1 MHFRTESRFTLF
13 REMLTPV
20 QRVPNPDDSI
30 SRKLEA
36 MIAEGAVR
44 PDPAQLAI
52 TRRFDHLLTELA
64 GNRAQR
70 KSNALGW
77 LFASRKHEHPPLKGL
92 YLYGGVG
99 RGKTMLMD
107 LFFETVPIQRKRRAH
122 FHEFMADVHERIFK
136 HRQKLK
142 NGETRQ
148 ADPMPPVASEIFAE
162 ARLLC
167 FDEFS
172 VTDIADAMILSR
184 LFGELFAKG
193 CVLVATS
200 NVEPNDLYRDGLN
213 RGLFLPF
220 IDLLKTYTEIVPL
233 DAGMDYRLAKME
245 GLPVWLSP
253 MGPQADA
260 ALDRAWIH
268 ATAGLSVAAGEVA
281 HKGRKIKVPAAA
293 NGCARFS
300 FSDLCERPLGAAD
313 YLAILS
319 HYRTIFIDHIPHLG
333 PERRNE
339 IKRFIMLV
347 DTIYDH
353 GARLF
358 ATAAAAPIDLLTAK
372 KGTEGFEFDR
382 TVSRLIEMQS
392 EEYARNHHAETVA
405 S

>member
-1 MHFRTESRFTLF
+1 
-13 REMLTPV
+13 V
-20 QRVPNPDDSI
+20 QRVPNTEDSI
-30 SRKLEA
+30 SRKLQSL
-36 MIAEGAVR
+36 IAAGELR
-44 PDPAQLAI
+44 PDPAQMVIA
-52 TRRFDHLLTELA
+52 RRLDHLAAELVA
-64 GNRAQR
+64 GRAAR

-77 LFASRKHEHPPLKGL
+77 LFASKKKDHPPVKGQ
-92 YLYGGVG
+92 YIFGGVG

-107 LFFETVPIQRKRRAH
+107 LFFEQVPIQRKRRVH
-122 FHEFMADVHERIFK
+122 FHAFMADVHDRIFK

-193 CVLVATS
+193 CVVVATS
-200 NVEPNDLYRDGLN
+200 NVAPDDLYRDGLN
-213 RGLFLPF
+213 RELFLPF
-220 IDLLKTYTEIVPL
+220 VAMLKAHADIVPL
-233 DAGMDYRLAKME
+233 DTQTDYRLEKTE
-245 GLPVWLSP
+245 GLPVWRHPL
-253 MGPQADA
+253 GPEADMA
-260 ALDRAWIH
+260 IERAWIRE
-268 ATAGLSVAAGEVA
+268 TGGLVAATSELA
-281 HKGRKIKVPAAA
+281 FRGRKIVVPQAA
-293 NGCARFS
+293 GTCARFS
-300 FSDLCERPLGAAD
+300 FADLCERPFGAAD

-319 HYRTIFIDHIPHLG
+319 RYKTLFVEHIPHLG

-339 IKRFIMLV
+339 TKRFIMLV
-347 DTIYDH
+347 DTLYDG

-358 ATAAAAPIDLLTAK
+358 ASAVSDPADLLTAK

-392 EEYARNHHAETVA
+392 AEYARIHQQQNADL
-405 S
+405 